1 MRLVKKSKVKFQR
14 FPYST
19 VKRVGNINSRD
30 ENENNFSILNLL
42 NNKGNNVT
50 NGKKIIP
57 NFCGALNS

>member
-30 ENENNFSILNLL
+30 ENANNFSILNLL
-42 NNKGNNVT
+42 KNIGNIVNKGKT
-50 NGKKIIP
+50 IIP